1 MKKHCGAFRWN
12 ASIQGALLELTER
25 YDTVMFN
32 IQLQLQRHGYH
43 TIFLYFVADYPVSH
57 IHAKNPVF
65 ALFQKRLARVTDQ
78 IKNRIQTV
86 VQCLNL
92 LLIKKFINLVNMSSK
107 LQKSQ
112 IKIHMR
118 GSQKEN

>member
-12 ASIQGALLELTER
+12 ANIQGALLELTER

-43 TIFLYFVADYPVSH
+43 IIFLYFVADYPLSH
-57 IHAKNPVF
+57 IHAKKNPVF
-65 ALFQKRLARVTDQ
+65 AFFQKRLARVTDQ

-86 VQCLNL
+86 VQCLNW
-92 LLIKKFINLVNMSSK
+92 LLIKKIHKLSK
-107 LQKSQ
+107 Y
-112 IKIHMR
+112 
-118 GSQKEN
+118 EF